1 MPSKEI
7 LEIRNFIHI
16 TELSYFHLQICP
28 NLLVEKF

>member
-1 MPSKEI
+1 MPSKQI

-16 TELSYFHLQICP
+16 TELSYFHLQICA